1 MIYLDHNASTPVR
14 PEAAEALR
22 VAVTELSANPS
33 SVHRE
38 GQRVRAAVE
47 AARAQVARLVGAEP
61 ADVVF
66 VSGGTEGDHAALIGS
81 AWALEARGRRVAM
94 SAIEHHAIHG
104 AAEVLERMG
113 FAIEHLPVGTDG
125 RIDPAAIDALPQ
137 DTTVIAVMLANNE
150 TGVIQPVAEIAR
162 RAAARGMRVVCDAVQ
177 AAGKIP
183 IDARALGAD
192 YLVISAH
199 KLGGPKGIGALI
211 LRAGVPF
218 EALQRGSSHERGRR
232 GGTENVPGIVAF
244 GAAAEAGARDLTA
257 EHERVRALRDRF
269 EAGVRAAVPGA
280 VVHGAAS
287 PRLPNTSNLSC
298 PGARSDH
305 MLMALDARGIEV
317 SAGAACASGA
327 VEPSPVLAAMAVP
340 RDVAVC
346 ALRVSLG
353 RTTTPSDV
361 DAAIA
366 AFAECASLAR
376 GMTAAGA
383 GAKP

>member
-1 MIYLDHNASTPVR
+1 VIYLDHNASTPVR

-22 VAVTELSANPS
+22 LALSDLSANPS
-33 SVHRE
+33 SAHRE

-47 AARAQVARLVGAEP
+47 TARSQVARLVGAMPSE
-61 ADVVF
+61 VVF
-66 VSGGTEGDHAALIGS
+66 VSGGTEGDHAALIGA
-81 AWALEARGRRVAM
+81 AWALEARGKRVAM

-104 AAEVLERMG
+104 AAEVLEKLS
-113 FAIEHLPVGTDG
+113 FAIEHLPVGADG
-125 RIDPAAIDALPQ
+125 RIDPATIDALPD

-183 IDARALGAD
+183 IDAKALGAD

-211 LRAGVPF
+211 VRGGAPF
-218 EALQRGSSHERGRR
+218 EPLQRGSSHERGRR
-232 GGTENVPGIVAF
+232 GGTENVPGILAF
-244 GAAAEAGARDLTA
+244 GAAAEMAGRDLAA
-257 EHERVRALRDRF
+257 EHERLRALRDRF
-269 EAGVRAAVPGA
+269 EDGVRAAVPGT
-280 VVHGAAS
+280 VVHGAQS
-287 PRLPNTSNLSC
+287 PRLPNTANLSC

-305 MLMALDARGIEV
+305 MLMALDAAGIGV

-327 VEPSPVLAAMAVP
+327 VEPSPVLAAMGVP
-340 RDVAVC
+340 RHLAVC

-353 RTTTPSDV
+353 RTTTPADV

-366 AFAECASLAR
+366 AFAECVVLAR
-376 GMTAAGA
+376 GIAAGV
-383 GAKP
+383 GAKA